1 MVYTRLFMV
10 ANLIEYNTEIDMCQ
24 ELSSY
29 VCNFF
34 VFLVILDCVS
44 IILWVLSAKF
54 HVVDADAIVRKC
66 FTVYITNS
74 STNLKE
80 LLILFNCRFVL
91 PKVII

>member
-1 MVYTRLFMV
+1 MVT
-10 ANLIEYNTEIDMCQ
+10 NLIVDNTEIDVCQ
-24 ELSSY
+24 ELSCNI
-29 VCNFF
+29 CNFF